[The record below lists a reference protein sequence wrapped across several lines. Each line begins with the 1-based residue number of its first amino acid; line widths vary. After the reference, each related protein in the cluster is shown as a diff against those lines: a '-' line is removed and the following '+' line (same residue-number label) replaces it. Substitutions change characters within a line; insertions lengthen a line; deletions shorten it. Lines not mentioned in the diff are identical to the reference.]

1 MTAVPGR
8 YADNID
14 TLRSLFG
21 TPDVTVEESR
31 ITVAGA
37 SYPIV
42 DGVIVLLEPHLW
54 PAWIRRRTDIARGAG
69 RAFAQDIQSTFGA
82 EWRAFPRVLP
92 EHAGEF
98 ARYFD
103 LIDLRRVAG
112 KRVMDLGC
120 GIGRW
125 SYFLKDH
132 AREVVLVDFS
142 EAIFVAR
149 DNLDRAPNA
158 LFFLADLTHLP
169 FRRDCAD
176 LVICLGV
183 LHHLPIDALDA
194 TRSLGRYAPE
204 LLIYLY
210 SALDARPAYQRALL
224 SVVTGVRLLVS
235 RVESPAFR
243 SAFTWLAAAT
253 LYWPLIVLGHLLRP
267 LGLSDNVPLY
277 EFYARKSPERVRQD
291 VYDRFFTRIEQRV
304 TRQQVLALGDT
315 FARVTVSEQIPQ
327 WHFLCERNPT

>member
-1 MTAVPGR
+1 MQNR
-8 YADNID
+8 YADKIE
-14 TLRSLFG
+14 TLRALFG
-21 TPDVTVEESR
+21 TSDVSVEESR
-31 ITVAGA
+31 ITVAGTA
-37 SYPIV
+37 YPII

-54 PAWIRRRTDIARGAG
+54 PAWIRRRTDPAGAAG
-69 RAFAQDIQSTFGA
+69 RAFAQDIQATFGA

-98 ARYFD
+98 AQYFD
-103 LIDLRRVAG
+103 LVDLQRIAG

-149 DNLDRAPNA
+149 ENLDQAPNA

-176 LVICLGV
+176 LVVCLGV
-183 LHHLPIDALDA
+183 LHHLPVNALDA
-194 TRSLGRYAPE
+194 TRSLARLAPA

-224 SVVTGVRLLVS
+224 FVVTGVRILVS

-243 SAFTWLAAAT
+243 TAFTWVAAAT
-253 LYWPLIVLGHLLRP
+253 LYWPLIGLGHLLGP
-267 LGLSDNVPLY
+267 LGLSNRVPLY
-277 EFYARKSPERVRQD
+277 EFYARKSSERVRQD

-304 TRQQVLALGDT
+304 TRQQVLSLLDT
-315 FARVTVSEQIPQ
+315 FARVTVSEQMPE
-327 WHFLCERNPT
+327 WHFLCERTPT